1 MSQLEKF
8 FWNVTNGWVWL
19 MSYGVLGVLHPF
31 SPFSFC
37 LAYCECI
44 GIVSATIFWHTEC
57 QLLGFFQGR
66 GGYMQTWLTGGA
78 TQIQKRVIL
87 VLCQIIDSPH
97 VFITVLHWHSYQV
110 RWGLFT
116 AEYIYRIGRAGWIN
130 TTFNFYD
137 RQKSRCTR
145 RRRFDLQATS

>member
-1 MSQLEKF
+1 M
-8 FWNVTNGWVWL
+8 V
-19 MSYGVLGVLHPF
+19 YGLLGASLILTFLTLPF
-31 SPFSFC
+31 ILRMYWHSPC
-37 LAYCECI
+37 HNLLAYRVP
-44 GIVSATIFWHTEC
+44 IVGIFW
-57 QLLGFFQGR
+57 GR

-116 AEYIYRIGRAGWIN
+116 TEYIYRIGRAGWLSN
-130 TTFNFYD
+130 PFNFYD

>member
-1 MSQLEKF
+1 MA
-8 FWNVTNGWVWL
+8 
-19 MSYGVLGVLHPF
+19 YGVLPSF

-37 LAYCECI
+37 LAYCESI
-44 GIVSATIFWHTEC
+44 GIVRATIFWHTEC

-66 GGYMQTWLTGGA
+66 GGYLRSRARAVASQT
-78 TQIQKRVIL
+78 QKRVIL

-116 AEYIYRIGRAGWIN
+116 TEYIYRIGRAGWLSN
-130 TTFNFYD
+130 PFNFYD